1 MQSTL
6 LISTSDSMPTDSGSY
21 YCQVTLTVDGTDNFT
36 DYDTSNVLLTG
47 KHTLT

>member
-6 LISTSDSMPTDSGSY
+6 LISTNDSMPTDNGSY
-21 YCQVTLTVDGTDNFT
+21 YCQVTLTIDDIDNFT
-36 DYDTSNVLLTG
+36 DYDTSNVLLIG